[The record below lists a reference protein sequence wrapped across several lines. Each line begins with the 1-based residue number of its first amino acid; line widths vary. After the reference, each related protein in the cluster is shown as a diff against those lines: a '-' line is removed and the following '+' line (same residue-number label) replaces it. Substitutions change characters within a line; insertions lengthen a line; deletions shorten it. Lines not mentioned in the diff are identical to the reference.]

1 MHAFVG
7 DDHSEELDNDWTIG
21 VLGVVF
27 KGTQNVIRAGR
38 AGELGNP
45 FHFSIVRDEEWSGS
59 TCELHQVDYISA
71 NGA

>member
-45 FHFSIVRDEEWSGS
+45 FHFSIVRDEEWSSS
-59 TCELHQVDYISA
+59 TRELHQVDYISA